1 MKKILIQFNEANFD
15 VIKKYCSSNKLPS
28 LQKLLSNFKSIET
41 SSEKEYKNLEPWIQ
55 WYSFYSNLNFEE
67 HGVFNLGDCLK
78 NNHDNFLINEASKG
92 NKVGVFSAMNC
103 RPSDKFHTYL
113 PDPWTE
119 AEAKAGFFD
128 KAVFNVVKK
137 LVNENAKLEISFKDL
152 LGIIILIGI
161 PNTFDD
167 ISIIFNAIKSFFKKD
182 RATLASIFDYFFGK
196 YSLKR
201 TRKSE
206 LDLSIFFLNGLA
218 HVQHHYMLNSSH
230 VEGTNPLWYSNN
242 NDSLLESLKIYD
254 KLFKYIDKKFSKS
267 HELWVITGL
276 SQEAYPDPFIYWRFK
291 NHKELLNKFIDFDFT
306 VYPRMT
312 RDFEVHFDQPDKL
325 ETMLKFLNNAQILSG
340 DKNIGKAFI
349 NIDITSKKSIFA
361 SFAYSGSTTNIEL
374 LYENKKIPLENEIN
388 FIALKNGGHIEKGW
402 ALTNK
407 NIEFDNEVPI
417 WNLSH
422 YIFHKKA

>member
-28 LQKLLSNFKSIET
+28 FQKLLNNFKSIET

-55 WYSFYSNLNFEE
+55 WYSFYSNLKFEE
-67 HGVFNLGDCLK
+67 HDVFNLGDCLK
-78 NNHDNFLINEASKG
+78 NNHDNFLIDEASKG
-92 NKVGVFSAMNC
+92 NKVGVFCAMNC

-119 AEAKAGFFD
+119 AEVKAGFFD

-137 LVNENAKLEISFKDL
+137 LVNENAKLEISFKDM

-182 RATLASIFDYFFGK
+182 RAALASIFDYFFGK

-325 ETMLKFLNNAQILSG
+325 ETILKFLNNAQILSG

-388 FIALKNGGHIEKGW
+388 FIALKNGGHIQKGW
-402 ALTNK
+402 AITNK
-407 NIEFDNEVPI
+407 EINIESEPVPI
-417 WNLSH
+417 WELS
-422 YIFHKKA
+422 KQVL